1 MGVTRRLYQLSVEH
15 QVARK
20 SGPRKPKAERKVDR
34 EVDPEIGAKIGVK
47 TDATVGATDS
57 KIDPKADPIRLAA
70 RATRRRRTKPEG
82 ERAVAKQTAPA
93 IEVEIVDDEHAGGAP
108 LPELSAINE
117 LPEGFARTGGG
128 DEAGDGDDETA
139 LEAEEVAPESD
150 TAGGA
155 LVTFDPLSRYL
166 AEIRRFPLLSRE
178 EELEIAKRYTKFHDP
193 ADAYTLVTANLRLVV
208 KIANEFAHASRNL
221 LDLIQEGNVGLMEA
235 VRNFDPYRGIRFPSY
250 AVWWVRA
257 YIYRFL
263 INNWR
268 LVKIG
273 TTQAQRKL
281 FFNLRKETER
291 LEVEGFTAQPRQL
304 AQRMGVKESE
314 VREMQERMAHSEVSL
329 DQPVRADEPV
339 QLLDVIPDSGDNPE
353 EAAAHDEWRNFA
365 REKVEQFASTL
376 KDKELEIFRSRLL
389 SEDPPT
395 LQEVGGKFGISRER
409 VRQIEARLKQ
419 RLKQFLKSQ
428 ASDIEQAGP

>member
-1 MGVTRRLYQLSVEH
+1 
-15 QVARK
+15 VARK
-20 SGPRKPKAERKVDR
+20 SVPRKLTAEPRI
-34 EVDPEIGAKIGVK
+34 DPEIDPEVDFEVDKDSEVDKIEKASK
-47 TDATVGATDS
+47 TDRT
-57 KIDPKADPIRLAA
+57 DPIRVAA
-70 RATRRRRTKPEG
+70 RATRRRRT
-82 ERAVAKQTAPA
+82 AAPA
-93 IEVEIVDDEHAGGAP
+93 GEEEAAAPLVVAEIVDDDSPAAVPPPADLGEIG
-108 LPELSAINE
+108 E
-117 LPEGFARTGGG
+117 LPEGFARARPGK
-128 DEAGDGDDETA
+128 EAGGSVVEDGP
-139 LEAEEVAPESD
+139 EAVED
-150 TAGGA
+150 TARESGNEGGA
-155 LVTFDPLSRYL
+155 LVAFDPLGRYL

-178 EELEIAKRYTKFHDP
+178 EEIEIAKRYTKHHDP
-193 ADAYTLVTANLRLVV
+193 ADAYRLVTANLRLVV
-208 KIANEFAHASRNL
+208 KIASEFSHASRNL

-291 LEVEGFTAQPRQL
+291 LEAEGFTAQPLLL

-314 VREMQERMAHSEVSL
+314 VREMQERMAHNEVSL
-329 DQPVRADEPV
+329 DQPVHEDDAV
-339 QLLDVIPDSGDNPE
+339 QLLDVIPDSGDTPE
-353 EAAAHDEWRNFA
+353 EAAAHDEWRTFA
-365 REKVEQFASTL
+365 REKIDQFASTL

-395 LQEVGGKFGISRER
+395 LQEVGTRFGISRER
-409 VRQIEARLKQ
+409 VRQIEARLKK
-419 RLKQFLKSQ
+419 RLKLFLKSQ